1 MKCSKN
7 NLGNFIGNS
16 ARLIKYS
23 MNNRLRELGYDLT
36 MEHLIFMKIL
46 NKSDGMTQQ
55 GIADFFSKD
64 KGSITRMVS
73 NMEDRNLLMR
83 IPDKVDKRCNLIYL
97 TPHGR
102 KMLTELF
109 QVIQEFN
116 DHLVEDIPD
125 DELIQCLSVL
135 EKIIIKLSNKNVVHT
150 TNNKLEMELCHE

>member
-1 MKCSKN
+1 
-7 NLGNFIGNS
+7 
-16 ARLIKYS
+16 
-23 MNNRLRELGYDLT
+23 
-36 MEHLIFMKIL
+36 
-46 NKSDGMTQQ
+46 
-55 GIADFFSKD
+55 
-64 KGSITRMVS
+64 
-73 NMEDRNLLMR
+73 MEDRNLLMR

>member
-7 NLGNFIGNS
+7 NLGYFIGNS

-23 MNNRLRELGYDLT
+23 MNNQLREMGYDLT

-46 NKSDGMTQQ
+46 NKSDGLTQQ
-55 GIADFFSKD
+55 EIADFFSKD
-64 KGSITRMVS
+64 KGSITRMIS

-83 IPDKVDKRCNLIYL
+83 IPDKIDKRCNLIYL

-102 KMLTELF
+102 KMLKELF
-109 QVIQEFN
+109 KVIQEFN
-116 DHLVEDIPD
+116 DQLVENIPG

-150 TNNKLEMELCHE
+150 TNNKVEMELCHE

>member
-7 NLGNFIGNS
+7 NLGYFIGNS

-23 MNNRLRELGYDLT
+23 MNNQLRELGYDLT

-46 NKSDGMTQQ
+46 NKSDGLTQQ
-55 GIADFFSKD
+55 EIADFFSKD

-83 IPDKVDKRCNLIYL
+83 ILDKVDKRCNLIYL
-97 TPHGR
+97 TPYGR
-102 KMLTELF
+102 KMLKDLF

-116 DHLVEDIPD
+116 DQLVEDIPD

-150 TNNKLEMELCHE
+150 TNHKLEMELCHE